1 MPGYDFNT
9 KLARPETEEGN
20 GYISPRGFN

>member
-9 KLARPETEEGN
+9 KLVRPEAEDGN
-20 GYISPRGFN
+20 GYISPKGFN